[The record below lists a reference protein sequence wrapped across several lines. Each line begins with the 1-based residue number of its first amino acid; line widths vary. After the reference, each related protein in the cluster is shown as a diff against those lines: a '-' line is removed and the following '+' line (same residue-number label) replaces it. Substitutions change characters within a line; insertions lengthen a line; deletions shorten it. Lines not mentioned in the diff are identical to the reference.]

1 MLSKNKV
8 LKTLFDKHA
17 EALSAYEGLSVE
29 ELEAGINAGTMVML
43 GNPNHPNL
51 EPIMIGQPARVKVN
65 ANIGTS
71 PLTHCLDS
79 EKNKIKACVEVG
91 ADTIMDLSISGDLD
105 SIRKTMIASWHKP
118 IGTVPMYAV
127 GQQILDKDMPISS
140 MDPEMLFKE
149 VEKQAEQ
156 GVDYMTLHCGI
167 TCKGAQFGDDT
178 DPKYG
183 RVMGIV
189 SRGGSML
196 ARWMLD
202 NDKENPLLV
211 NYDRLLEI
219 CLKHNVTISLG
230 DALRPG
236 GGDDAGDAAQIEEAI
251 TLGQLVRRS
260 REAGVQTM
268 IEGPGHVRMHQ
279 IASNI
284 QIIKQLTYN
293 APIYVLGPLTM
304 DSAAGHDHIAGAIG
318 GALGVQA
325 GVDFLCYLTP
335 AEHLALPN
343 VDDVM
348 AGVIASK
355 IAAQAGEL
363 ALGRK
368 HAVERENAMNK
379 ARKALDWDGMTKAAL
394 DPQAVIAR
402 RAPHKDEEVCAMCGK
417 FCAVKMLNDRR
428 KH

>member
-17 EALSAYEGLSVE
+17 KALSAYEGLSVE

-167 TCKGAQFGDDT
+167 TRKGAQFGDDT
-178 DPKYG
+178 DLNTA
-183 RVMGIV
+183 
-189 SRGGSML
+189 GSWAL
-196 ARWMLD
+196 FPAAV
-202 NDKENPLLV
+202 P
-211 NYDRLLEI
+211 
-219 CLKHNVTISLG
+219 CLPAGCLTTI
-230 DALRPG
+230 
-236 GGDDAGDAAQIEEAI
+236 
-251 TLGQLVRRS
+251 
-260 REAGVQTM
+260 
-268 IEGPGHVRMHQ
+268 
-279 IASNI
+279 
-284 QIIKQLTYN
+284 K
-293 APIYVLGPLTM
+293 
-304 DSAAGHDHIAGAIG
+304 
-318 GALGVQA
+318 
-325 GVDFLCYLTP
+325 
-335 AEHLALPN
+335 
-343 VDDVM
+343 
-348 AGVIASK
+348 K
-355 IAAQAGEL
+355 IL
-363 ALGRK
+363 F
-368 HAVERENAMNK
+368 
-379 ARKALDWDGMTKAAL
+379 WSIMT
-394 DPQAVIAR
+394 DYW
-402 RAPHKDEEVCAMCGK
+402 K
-417 FCAVKMLNDRR
+417 FV
-428 KH
+428 

>member
-8 LKTLFDKHA
+8 LKELFNKHA
-17 EALSAYEGLSVE
+17 KELSAYEGLSIA
-29 ELEAGINAGTMVML
+29 ELEAGINAGTMVLL

-51 EPIMIGQPARVKVN
+51 KPIIIGQPARVKIN

-79 EKNKIKACVEVG
+79 ETNKIKMCIETDV
-91 ADTIMDLSISGDLD
+91 DTIMDLSIHGELD
-105 SIRKTMIASWHKP
+105 VIRKTMIDAWQKP
-118 IGTVPMYAV
+118 IGTVPMYGV
-127 GQQILDKDMPISS
+127 GQQILDADQPISS
-140 MDPEMLFKE
+140 MNPEMLFTE
-149 VEKQAEQ
+149 VEKQAKQ

-167 TCKGAQFGDDT
+167 TRKGAGFGDDN

-202 NDKENPLLV
+202 NEKENPLLEGF
-211 NYDRLLEI
+211 DRLLEI
-219 CLKHNVTISLG
+219 CLKYNVTISLG

-251 TLGQLVRRS
+251 TLGQLVRRA
-260 REAGVQTM
+260 REVGVQTM
-268 IEGPGHVRMHQ
+268 IEGPGHVRMHEVAAQ
-279 IASNI
+279 I
-284 QIIKQLTYN
+284 QIMKRLTYN

-318 GALGVQA
+318 AAIGVQA

-343 VDDVM
+343 VDDVR

-368 HAVERENAMNK
+368 HAIAREDAMNK
-379 ARKALDWDGMTKAAL
+379 ARKELDWKAMTAAAL
-394 DPQAVIAR
+394 DPIAVTER
-402 RAPHKDEEVCAMCGK
+402 REPHKDEEVCAMCGK

-428 KH
+428 K